1 MFIVS
6 EKNRSSVSRS
16 KRRAARPLGRRHP
29 ILSTQTVDVD
39 NSFLLTNNLRCA
51 GFEQHCIESGT
62 LWLNQ
67 SFIPPARATSL
78 LQTLI
83 VETQWTQPVVRMG
96 AKTLLSPRLAAW
108 HGDPEAVY
116 TYSGARNIPSC
127 WTETLQQIR
136 TQLERSVGVQFN
148 SVLLNYYRN
157 GEDSMGWHR
166 DNEREL
172 GPQPLI
178 ASISLGEKRRFLM
191 QHVKD
196 KHLRWK
202 ADLESGSALIMAGQT
217 QKYWRHSLPKSKSR
231 NQPRINLTF
240 RRIY

>member
-1 MFIVS
+1 
-6 EKNRSSVSRS
+6 
-16 KRRAARPLGRRHP
+16 
-29 ILSTQTVDVD
+29 
-39 NSFLLTNNLRCA
+39 
-51 GFEQHCIESGT
+51 
-62 LWLNQ
+62 
-67 SFIPPARATSL
+67 
-78 LQTLI
+78 
-83 VETQWTQPVVRMG
+83 MG

-116 TYSGARNIPSC
+116 TYSGVSNTPSS

-172 GPQPLI
+172 GPEPLI
-178 ASISLGEKRRFLM
+178 ASISLGQTRRFLM
-191 QHVKD
+191 QHVKH

-217 QKYWRHSLPKSKSR
+217 QKNWRHSLPKSKSR